1 MIARPNRAPQSL
13 SVSLR
18 HVGLRLGGRTVLK
31 NLSWQIRPGER
42 WVLLGANGAGK
53 TQLLKILAGDV
64 WPTPGAGVQRL
75 YRWRGEVL
83 GEPYGVKEEIAYIGA
98 ERQDRYEHYEW
109 NHRVLAVVATGL
121 HRTDIPLHPLGPAAR
136 ESLLRLL
143 RRLHIEELSSR
154 RLLTLSYG
162 QRRLV
167 LLARALAWRPA
178 LLLLDEPFNGLD
190 EQNRAR
196 ALAILHGLRSRKLPW
211 VLSTHRSEDI
221 PASATHL
228 AHLEGGRLVSSGPIR
243 ARDRKPSR
251 AAAPVLGAPVRSP
264 QRAEPL
270 LLLRNAWVW
279 LDQRAVLRRLNF
291 QVAAGDCWVVHGAN
305 GSGKT
310 SLLRA
315 IHGDLGVGSQGE
327 LRRRG
332 IAPGVPL
339 SEFKRRVGYIAPELQ
354 SLHALHLPVA
364 DIVVSGLHAS
374 IGVDLRPSPSE
385 RRRALQALAKCGAAA
400 LQKRTAREL
409 SYGQL
414 RRVLFARA
422 LVRAPDI
429 LLLDEPY
436 AGLDAPTRA
445 ALRAR
450 VERANV
456 KGATILIVS
465 HHRHEWPAHASHELE
480 LKAGAVVYCGPL
492 RGRRGG
498 ERS

>member
-1 MIARPNRAPQSL
+1 
-13 SVSLR
+13 
-18 HVGLRLGGRTVLK
+18 
-31 NLSWQIRPGER
+31 
-42 WVLLGANGAGK
+42 
-53 TQLLKILAGDV
+53 
-64 WPTPGAGVQRL
+64 
-75 YRWRGEVL
+75 
-83 GEPYGVKEEIAYIGA
+83 
-98 ERQDRYEHYEW
+98 
-109 NHRVLAVVATGL
+109 
-121 HRTDIPLHPLGPAAR
+121 
-136 ESLLRLL
+136 
-143 RRLHIEELSSR
+143 
-154 RLLTLSYG
+154 
-162 QRRLV
+162 
-167 LLARALAWRPA
+167 
-178 LLLLDEPFNGLD
+178 
-190 EQNRAR
+190 
-196 ALAILHGLRSRKLPW
+196 
-211 VLSTHRSEDI
+211 
-221 PASATHL
+221 
-228 AHLEGGRLVSSGPIR
+228 
-243 ARDRKPSR
+243 
-251 AAAPVLGAPVRSP
+251 
-264 QRAEPL
+264 L
-270 LLLRNAWVW
+270 LLLRHAWVW

-315 IHGDLGVGSQGE
+315 IYGDLGVGSQGE

-354 SLHALHLPVA
+354 SLHALYLSVA

-374 IGVDLRPSPSE
+374 IGVDLRPSPGE

-400 LQKRTAREL
+400 LQNRTAREL

-450 VERANV
+450 VERAHV
-456 KGATILIVS
+456 KGATILIVT
-465 HHRHEWPAHASHELE
+465 HHRHEWPARASHELE
-480 LKAGAVVYCGPL
+480 LKAGAAVYCGPL
-492 RGRRGG
+492 RVRRGG